1 MTYKA
6 FYSWQSDKKDVSQK
20 IETALKNKFK
30 EMEKRGIYI
39 ELVKATDG
47 ISGGRVLEE
56 VILENIK
63 RCDFFI
69 ADLTPVARHTNCD
82 GKTKLVPNP
91 NCMLEF
97 GYALR
102 HFHPECVIA
111 YMQLEDYDNHHE
123 LPFDLN
129 HRTYNHFKPGVNVKI
144 DEREIL
150 RIIDIVNKSIASV
163 KPEYDCTITFENDS
177 DSIIITPIFK
187 KIYFSAPYPPQ
198 HSNTENTDM
207 SNAISKFIG
216 GSSVIDAIQKNRL
229 IMENFVKSASISVVK
244 GRINRSMVPVKFYLH
259 NLGKD
264 LDNCK
269 ISLWPITDGV
279 EFHKSNEKR
288 NSILGSIDLP
298 TIHDLII
305 DDAHH
310 IAYKKLGN
318 ALNPAD
324 QPFVGEVYLRIC
336 PDITDLKIHWVVS
349 ARQLMKPCEGDLN
362 ISVVPA
368 YEYESRTSATKTGET
383 IEEWEDDISD

>member
-47 ISGGRVLEE
+47 ISGSRVLEE

-69 ADLTPVARHTNCD
+69 ADLTPVTRHTTCD

-102 HFHPECVIA
+102 HFNPECVIA
-111 YMQLEDYDNHHE
+111 YMQLEDDDNHYE

-129 HRTYNHFKPGVNVKI
+129 HRTYNHFKPEVNVKI
-144 DEREIL
+144 DENEIL
-150 RIIDIVNKSIASV
+150 RIVEIVNKSIATV

-177 DSIIITPIFK
+177 DTMIITPIFK
-187 KIYFSAPYPPQ
+187 KIYYSAPYPPQ
-198 HSNTENTDM
+198 HSHTENTDM
-207 SNAISKFIG
+207 SNAISNLIG
-216 GSSVIDAIQKNRL
+216 TSSVIDAIHRNRL
-229 IMENFVKSASISVVK
+229 VMDSIVKPISLKVVK

-259 NLGKD
+259 NLGKA
-264 LDNCK
+264 LDNCI

-279 EFHKSNEKR
+279 EIHQSNEKR
-288 NSILGSIDLP
+288 NSFLDMTILS
-298 TIHDLII
+298 IHDLNI
-305 DDAHH
+305 DNDHHCVSKKFKDAR
-310 IAYKKLGN
+310 
-318 ALNPAD
+318 NPAT
-324 QPFVGEVYLRIC
+324 QSFIGEVYLRIR

-362 ISVVPA
+362 ISVVPE
-368 YEYESRTSATKTGET
+368 YEYESRTSATKTGEA
-383 IEEWEDDISD
+383 IEEWEDDITD